1 MHCTY
6 KYNFGSQ
13 LISRAVYASTAKCRR
28 VSRATLLRYFR
39 VLSRPSWRWTT
50 KQWIFSW
57 SPVCV
62 MAASQHVLLVALA
75 AFTILL
81 VQLGHAQQVVRV
93 RGRPR
98 SRAKSFAPV
107 PTVPLV
113 NIFAY
118 FYFCSHYFDAEY
130 DLCNVLCSNVSIIIV
145 FSNEYIYLVMGT
157 PFLVLLT
164 RHYIE

>member
-1 MHCTY
+1 
-6 KYNFGSQ
+6 
-13 LISRAVYASTAKCRR
+13 
-28 VSRATLLRYFR
+28 
-39 VLSRPSWRWTT
+39 
-50 KQWIFSW
+50 
-57 SPVCV
+57 
-62 MAASQHVLLVALA
+62 MAALQHVLLVALA
-75 AFTILL
+75 TFTILL